1 MQLIFLGLAAG
12 ACGIAAYPPYI
23 RDIISGSTQ
32 PARAT
37 WLIWSILSVIALGSQ
52 LSAGAHWSIVM
63 TIAKTFGAITVAVLA
78 LRYGSGGLSRGD
90 VVALAAAL
98 GGLGL
103 WLFMSQPLLAL
114 LLVIAVDAIG
124 SWMTLRKALQQPDSE
139 TPATWL
145 LNGASSLLGLLAVGS
160 WRLTLMIY
168 PAYLLLANG
177 IIASVVITGQ
187 RRQAQPETALGA
199 VAIAPNE

>member
-1 MQLIFLGLAAG
+1 MELILLGLAAG
-12 ACGIAAYPPYI
+12 VFGLAAYPPYI
-23 RDIISGSTQ
+23 RDIMGGNTR

-52 LSAGAHWSIVM
+52 LSAGAHWSIIM
-63 TIAKTFGAITVAVLA
+63 TIAKTLGAVTVAALA
-78 LRYGSGGLSRGD
+78 LRYGSGGLSRSD
-90 VVALAAAL
+90 VVALVSAL
-98 GGLGL
+98 CGLGL
-103 WLFMSQPLLAL
+103 WLFMSQPLIAL

-124 SWMTLRKALQQPDSE
+124 SWMTLRKALRQPESE

-145 LNGASSLLGLLAVGS
+145 LNSVSSLLGLLAVGS

-177 IIASVVITGQ
+177 VIAGVVVFGQ
-187 RRQAQPETALGA
+187 RRQVRLERPLET
-199 VAIAPNE
+199 VKIAANE